1 MDGAGFS
8 SESAFFKRLQLTNS
22 SNARSKKKKKK
33 KLSSVSS
40 FFFFF
45 FFTHEALLKRTA
57 GSTPKD
63 TNTLLMKKAKDF
75 YRDLYLPANYV
86 HEKLNQNE
94 IQIFTKINSCFVS
107 FLRQRCQN
115 RVLSITDNSSDVCV
129 CWWISWEAL
138 LLAQAVKRSH
148 LYFNGLRS
156 SGRMWLRATVS
167 QWKRGSYVAGNLFV
181 RVFYPYKWN

>member
-1 MDGAGFS
+1 MDGWRTQRAAFS
-8 SESAFFKRLQLTNS
+8 SESAVFRSWAWQTLQMVK
-22 SNARSKKKKKK
+22 AK
-33 KLSSVSS
+33 KLSSPSFNAWSS
-40 FFFFF
+40 SEKNCWKH
-45 FFTHEALLKRTA
+45 TQRHQHPLDEK
-57 GSTPKD
+57 S
-63 TNTLLMKKAKDF
+63 KDF
-75 YRDLYLPANYV
+75 YTDLYLPANYV
-86 HEKLNQNE
+86 HEKQNQNE

-138 LLAQAVKRSH
+138 LLARAVKRSH

-156 SGRMWLRATVS
+156 SGRMWLRATIS

>member
-8 SESAFFKRLQLTNS
+8 SESAFFKKLQLTNS
-22 SNARSKKKKKK
+22 SNAWSKKKKK

-40 FFFFF
+40 FFFF
-45 FFTHEALLKRTA
+45 LRMKRFWKETA

-156 SGRMWLRATVS
+156 SGRMWLRATIS

>member
-1 MDGAGFS
+1 MELVSLPKVHFLKS
-8 SESAFFKRLQLTNS
+8 CSWQTLQMLE
-22 SNARSKKKKKK
+22 AKKKKK

-40 FFFFF
+40 FFFF
-45 FFTHEALLKRTA
+45 LRMKRFWKETA

-156 SGRMWLRATVS
+156 SGRMWLRATIS